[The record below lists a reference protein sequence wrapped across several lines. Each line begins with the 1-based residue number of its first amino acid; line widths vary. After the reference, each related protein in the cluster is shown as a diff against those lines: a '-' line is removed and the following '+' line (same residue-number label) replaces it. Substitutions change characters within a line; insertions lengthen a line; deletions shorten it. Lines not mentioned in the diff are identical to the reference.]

1 MLIFC
6 LLEASMNR
14 QNLMQYQ
21 GAGYCRRISCMRI
34 EKQDIWIFSKLYLPI
49 GLVWNHLLYSPVVFL
64 PLFYRLRRVWHV
76 QHPCHRVMLLNNAE
90 HEWWVRF
97 PRAVNWKMVWHK
109 LWIGNVVR
117 EGRGCKIDFVYQ
129 SRYIYLQLVRF
140 TWPIII
146 TEKYESLMAKL
157 PANAK

>member
-1 MLIFC
+1 
-6 LLEASMNR
+6 MNR
-14 QNLMQYQ
+14 QNLMRSQ

-90 HEWWVRF
+90 HE
-97 PRAVNWKMVWHK
+97 
-109 LWIGNVVR
+109 
-117 EGRGCKIDFVYQ
+117 
-129 SRYIYLQLVRF
+129 
-140 TWPIII
+140 
-146 TEKYESLMAKL
+146 
-157 PANAK
+157 